1 MKAGASE
8 DKPGK
13 TKGRPISFHAVTFT
27 GAYQLRKA
35 LPGKETFM
43 SKNSK
48 KQTSALASFDPDA
61 MRERYR
67 IEREKRL
74 RSAGI
79 EQYIQVSGQFAKYL
93 DDPYA
98 AGPIAFF
105 KLLADWREAGAF
117 EGLEFGP

>member
-1 MKAGASE
+1 M
-8 DKPGK
+8 
-13 TKGRPISFHAVTFT
+13 R
-27 GAYQLRKA
+27 
-35 LPGKETFM
+35 
-43 SKNSK
+43 KNSK
-48 KQTSALASFDPDA
+48 KQTSAPASFDPDA

-74 RSAGI
+74 RSDGL

-93 DDPYA
+93 GDPYA

>member
-1 MKAGASE
+1 MAW
-8 DKPGK
+8 
-13 TKGRPISFHAVTFT
+13 
-27 GAYQLRKA
+27 
-35 LPGKETFM
+35 KEAFM

-48 KQTSALASFDPDA
+48 KQTSAPPSFDPDA
-61 MRERYR
+61 MRERYL

-74 RSAGI
+74 RSDGI
-79 EQYIQVSGQFAKYL
+79 EQYIQASGQFAKYL